1 MIRTA
6 LRSISVIAGLVIV
19 AMVIGIVLIGFSIP
33 AAGEPPAEGADEV
46 KLIDETL
53 VIEDAVFAWEHV
65 SVVGPGVP
73 DTHIDRNAYLIE
85 NAEFRI
91 YGLHLTWDDTV
102 YTVCDVTIKFD
113 NIGFVL
119 EDITLKDGNPDVS
132 RCEANCA

>member
-1 MIRTA
+1 M
-6 LRSISVIAGLVIV
+6 LLGV
-19 AMVIGIVLIGFSIP
+19 VLIGFSMT

-46 KLIDETL
+46 KLINETI

-65 SVVGPGVP
+65 SVVGPGLP
-73 DTHIDRNAYLIE
+73 DAHIDHRAYLVE

-91 YGLHLTWDDTV
+91 YGLHLTWNDTV
-102 YTVCDVTIKFD
+102 YTVCDVTVKFD
-113 NIGFVL
+113 DIGFVL